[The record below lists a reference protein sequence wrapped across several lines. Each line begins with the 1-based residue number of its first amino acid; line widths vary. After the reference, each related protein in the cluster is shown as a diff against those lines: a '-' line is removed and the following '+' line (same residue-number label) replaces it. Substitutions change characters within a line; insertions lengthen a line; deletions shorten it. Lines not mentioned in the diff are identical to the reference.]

1 MLVRQW
7 LLKYYADS
15 LREHMPED
23 QDDPTVLESG
33 EASDKYSFTVQA
45 TVTKPCKVQATFCMS
60 L

>member
-1 MLVRQW
+1 MIAQI
-7 LLKYYADS
+7 YADS

-23 QDDPTVLESG
+23 QDDLTVLESG
-33 EASDKYSFTVQA
+33 ETSDKFSFTVQA